1 MYVRTCVCMYVTVYI
16 HAYKLLSFGLIAYD
30 QICQKAQP
38 LITSKKV
45 ICLYYQE
52 MTFRQ
57 AKAYSQILEKYCI
70 VVNYVVLEAIKIK
83 FKLRRAVVSFWR
95 KNVHRYWLTA

>member
-1 MYVRTCVCMYVTVYI
+1 MHISYQ
-16 HAYKLLSFGLIAYD
+16 AFGLIAYD

-52 MTFRQ
+52 MTFKQ
-57 AKAYSQILEKYCI
+57 AKAYSHITDLGFYPDNILTQDDRKHGNFNTLDSGTLHIPGKYI
-70 VVNYVVLEAIKIK
+70 
-83 FKLRRAVVSFWR
+83 
-95 KNVHRYWLTA
+95 

>member
-30 QICQKAQP
+30 QICQKVQP

-57 AKAYSQILEKYCI
+57 AKAYSQILENI
-70 VVNYVVLEAIKIK
+70 VL
-83 FKLRRAVVSFWR
+83 L
-95 KNVHRYWLTA
+95 

>member
-1 MYVRTCVCMYVTVYI
+1 MHISYL
-16 HAYKLLSFGLIAYD
+16 AFGLIVYD

-57 AKAYSQILEKYCI
+57 AKAYSQILENI
-70 VVNYVVLEAIKIK
+70 VL
-83 FKLRRAVVSFWR
+83 L
-95 KNVHRYWLTA
+95 

>member
-1 MYVRTCVCMYVTVYI
+1 MYVTVYM

-38 LITSKKV
+38 LITSMKV
-45 ICLYYQE
+45 ICLYYQG

-57 AKAYSQILEKYCI
+57 VKAYSQILENI
-70 VVNYVVLEAIKIK
+70 VL
-83 FKLRRAVVSFWR
+83 L
-95 KNVHRYWLTA
+95 